1 MEYLGCRRA
10 ADDRDCRDARR
21 VAMFCNGVW
30 CGQSPAAI
38 RKMTTAGLPAK
49 RILYDRNRMQGRLLQ
64 GLSVWT
70 PGGTESFRI
79 RRPWPPNF
87 LPTFQRRSRLPESS
101 HCPIV
106 TDEPRRGGLVLT
118 QLAQYAILLGLTLGA
133 FAFVASLYALA
144 RAIGRSLDEPG
155 KDVPA
160 SSGTLS
166 RDPVWVR
173 YHAKY
178 FGYALLFLAFD
189 MEMAFM
195 YPWAVVYREEGLVAL
210 LDMGVFLAI
219 LFLGLLYGWSQ
230 GALRRQ

>member
-1 MEYLGCRRA
+1 
-10 ADDRDCRDARR
+10 
-21 VAMFCNGVW
+21 
-30 CGQSPAAI
+30 
-38 RKMTTAGLPAK
+38 MTA
-49 RILYDRNRMQGRLLQ
+49 
-64 GLSVWT
+64 
-70 PGGTESFRI
+70 
-79 RRPWPPNF
+79 
-87 LPTFQRRSRLPESS
+87 
-101 HCPIV
+101 
-106 TDEPRRGGLVLT
+106 
-118 QLAQYAILLGLTLGA
+118 LAQYAILLGLTLGTV
-133 FAFVASLYALA
+133 AFVYAVYALA
-144 RAIGRSLDEPG
+144 RVIGRVQPEPG

-160 SSGTLS
+160 TAGTLS

-178 FGYALLFLAFD
+178 YGYALLFLAFD